1 MRLNIIAGG
10 TTTTCAILKKKDR
23 IYLNKGDNMD
33 DKKFEEDF
41 IRTTIRFIVKRETMG
56 KDLSYGEL
64 VYLQEHQDQIKKM
77 YPDDPHVWEVA
88 GIPEKEWQ
96 EQRGL

>member
-1 MRLNIIAGG
+1 
-10 TTTTCAILKKKDR
+10 
-23 IYLNKGDNMD
+23 MD

-41 IRTTIRFIVKRETMG
+41 IRTTIRFIVKKEIMG

-88 GIPEKEWQ
+88 GIPEEDWQ
-96 EQRGL
+96 EQRGTK

>member
-1 MRLNIIAGG
+1 MLLSIIAGG

-23 IYLNKGDNMD
+23 IYLSKGDNMD
-33 DKKFEEDF
+33 KKKFEEDF
-41 IRTTIRFIVKRETMG
+41 IKITIRFIVKKETMG

-64 VYLQEHQDQIKKM
+64 VYLQEHQDYVKKM

-88 GIPEKEWQ
+88 GIPEEDWI
-96 EQRGL
+96 EQRG